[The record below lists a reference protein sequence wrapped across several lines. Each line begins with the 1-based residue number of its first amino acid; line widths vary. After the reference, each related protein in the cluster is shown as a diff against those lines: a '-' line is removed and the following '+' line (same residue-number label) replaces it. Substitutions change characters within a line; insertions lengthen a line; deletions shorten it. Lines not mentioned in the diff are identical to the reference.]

1 MEGIKKVFTTELEPY
16 ISELK
21 EVMLK
26 KGYSNCQIQT
36 YSKIWNNMISYATNQ
51 PEQEFTENFRQKF
64 LQDVYSESL
73 ERRDSMYRIT
83 RAINMFSDFTQF
95 HVIFR
100 QYCTSKS
107 AFSEE
112 LKDIFLRFLE

>member
-16 ISELK
+16 VSELK

-51 PEQEFTENFRQKF
+51 PEQEF
-64 LQDVYSESL
+64 LQATVDFALS
-73 ERRDSMYRIT
+73 RD
-83 RAINMFSDFTQF
+83 D
-95 HVIFR
+95 
-100 QYCTSKS
+100 
-107 AFSEE
+107 
-112 LKDIFLRFLE
+112 LKDEFAEYLKEVTKNL